1 MQKKSRFNLDK
12 VISVNLRVTL
22 VWFVGLSLMMVNL
35 LTSSNDIII
44 LTVLLVLAFG
54 LILFFVPQFLF
65 HKSII
70 ISKDKLLAGFESD
83 FSSKTTIPLSSDC
96 DPRKSLLL
104 CMLYE
109 RTEKISEWPL
119 NTEPILQL
127 VFFAIIP
134 VVTTIVGIAIR

>member
-44 LTVLLVLAFG
+44 LTLLLVSRIWTNIIFRP
-54 LILFFVPQFLF
+54 LISFSQINNNF
-65 HKSII
+65 
-70 ISKDKLLAGFESD
+70 KDKLLAGFESD

-96 DPRKSLLL
+96 DPRKSLRYVCYMNGLKKL
-104 CMLYE
+104 VSGLE
-109 RTEKISEWPL
+109 HRT
-119 NTEPILQL
+119 NFATG
-127 VFFAIIP
+127 FF
-134 VVTTIVGIAIR
+134 